1 MNSRMNSWMNAR
13 RCVAAA
19 ALTVSAVLLL
29 GGCGQKGPLYL
40 PEKTGTA
47 VTSPRSPPA
56 SVPAGQ
62 PQQPSPAPQPQS
74 TPESPGAGAAPPP
87 KDSASDDDQKRN

>member
-1 MNSRMNSWMNAR
+1 MNAR
-13 RCVAAA
+13 VCAAAA
-19 ALTVSAVLLL
+19 ALTVSAILLL

-40 PEKTGTA
+40 PEKSGTA

-56 SVPAGQ
+56 AVPAGQ

-74 TPESPGAGAAPPP
+74 TPDSPPAGAAPPP
-87 KDSASDDDQKRN
+87 KDTATDDDQQHK